1 LGQVAGYV
9 IASIIGASII
19 FLRLLKPANK
29 LIPSQRGSDGN
40 GFIQHLRILISYGMP
55 LYISI
60 LLWGFLPLYQSVVLS
75 FFTTDADIGNLKA
88 AANFLTLLTV
98 LSTPI
103 TTVLLPAFAKLDSS
117 ATDTIKVFFKLA
129 NNYASL
135 VMIPATVLVIVFS
148 REIVH
153 IIYGSTFQPA
163 SLFLS
168 INSLLYFLVGIGHL
182 TLTSLFNGLGET
194 RITLK
199 VTIINFLIFIIL
211 APILTMIY
219 SVPGA
224 IIASLISNTAG
235 TSYAAYIGMI
245 KFKIGFEKYT
255 LLKIYLIAI
264 ISSIPPLLLFHL
276 TSPQELFKISIGG
289 LLYIFVYV
297 TLIPLAK
304 IVSRPELQKVSYVI
318 KKIKTL
324 NLIARPILKYME
336 RISNYGA
343 KT

>member
-1 LGQVAGYV
+1 
-9 IASIIGASII
+9 
-19 FLRLLKPANK
+19 
-29 LIPSQRGSDGN
+29 
-40 GFIQHLRILISYGMP
+40 
-55 LYISI
+55 
-60 LLWGFLPLYQSVVLS
+60 
-75 FFTTDADIGNLKA
+75 
-88 AANFLTLLTV
+88 
-98 LSTPI
+98 
-103 TTVLLPAFAKLDSS
+103 
-117 ATDTIKVFFKLA
+117 
-129 NNYASL
+129 
-135 VMIPATVLVIVFS
+135 
-148 REIVH
+148 
-153 IIYGSTFQPA
+153 
-163 SLFLS
+163 
-168 INSLLYFLVGIGHL
+168 
-182 TLTSLFNGLGET
+182 
-194 RITLK
+194 
-199 VTIINFLIFIIL
+199 
-211 APILTMIY
+211 MIY

-276 TSPQELFKISIGG
+276 TSPQELLKISIGG